1 MRHRRIRNLAWLGL
15 VAILVLVGASVAL
28 AQTQLGGKIR
38 AGDQIVVAADETV
51 EGDLYISGGQ
61 IRVEGTVDGD
71 LLVAAG
77 TVTVSGE
84 VTGDLMAAA
93 GTVAVTGNVLG
104 DARIAVGTL
113 TVSGAIGEDLFV
125 AAGQA
130 TVTSTGEVG
139 EDLVFGNGS
148 MTIDGA
154 VAGDVLGATATYDR
168 QGTVGGTENVTV
180 DTGEE
185 EPLTAADRVLDAL
198 QRFVSILLVAALFM
212 WLAPR
217 VVLEPVETLRRRPL
231 ASLGIGIVGLIGFG
245 VLIFALILI
254 GVLVSIGLALV
265 GLSDLVGAI
274 VFATVVAAMVLAFLF
289 FLAAVF
295 GAPVWVGMA
304 LTGIAMTLDTA
315 AKRWTALVVGLVV
328 IVALTSIPVV
338 GGWIGFVVV
347 LFGLG
352 AVILAFRPRRAVP
365 LAVD

>member
-1 MRHRRIRNLAWLGL
+1 MRHRRLRKLAWLAL
-15 VAILVLVGASVAL
+15 VALLVLLGASVAL

-38 AGDQIVVAADETV
+38 AGDQVVVSADETV
-51 EGDLYISGGQ
+51 DGDLYISGGQ
-61 IRVEGTVDGD
+61 VRVEGDVDGD
-71 LLVAAG
+71 LVVAAG
-77 TVTVSGE
+77 TVTISGE
-84 VTGDLMAAA
+84 VTGDLMASA
-93 GTVAVTGNVLG
+93 GTIDIAGEVIG

-113 TVSGAIGEDLFV
+113 TVTGSIGEDLFV

-130 TVTSTGEVG
+130 TVTSSGEVG
-139 EDLVFGNGS
+139 EDLVFANGS

-154 VAGDVLGATATYDR
+154 VAGDVLGATANYDR

-185 EPLTAADRVLDAL
+185 EPPTATDRILDAV
-198 QRFVSILLVAALFM
+198 QRFVSILLVAALFL

-217 VVLEPVETLRRRPL
+217 AVVEPAETLRRRPL
-231 ASLGIGIVGLIGFG
+231 ASLGIGFVGLIGFG

-254 GVLVSIGLALV
+254 AVLVSIALALV

-274 VFATVVAAMVLAFLF
+274 VFAAVVAVVVLAFLF

-295 GAPVWVGMA
+295 GAPTWVGMA
-304 LTGIAMTLDTA
+304 LAALNLNTS
-315 AKRWTALVVGLVV
+315 AKRWTALVIGLLV

-352 AVILAFRPRRAVP
+352 ALILAYRPRRAVP
-365 LAVD
+365 LTAE